1 MRTAGIVAGALITI
15 SLFAGHP
22 VASQDSNPVQPPNVE
37 QEMRK
42 LGPSYEHLEH
52 QQPYRDL
59 GQYPAL
65 RGETPSA
72 QPPGA
77 RPPTIEDYRSAPP
90 PPAPSLPQP
99 SVRPSYDR
107 SSSACP
113 PLSCGPS

>member
-1 MRTAGIVAGALITI
+1 MSVRIVAGALITI
-15 SLFAGHP
+15 SLLSG
-22 VASQDSNPVQPPNVE
+22 VAAEAQDANPFVPHNIE
-37 QEMRK
+37 QEQRK

-65 RGETPSA
+65 KGEAPSA

-77 RPPTIEDYRSAPP
+77 RPPALEDYRSAPP
-90 PPAPSLPQP
+90 PPPPPIPQP

-107 SSSACP
+107 PSGS
-113 PLSCGPS
+113 LSY